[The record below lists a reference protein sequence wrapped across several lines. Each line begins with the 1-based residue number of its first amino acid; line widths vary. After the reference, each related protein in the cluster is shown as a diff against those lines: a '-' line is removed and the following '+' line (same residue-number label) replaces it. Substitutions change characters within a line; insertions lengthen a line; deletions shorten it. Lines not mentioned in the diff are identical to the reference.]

1 MAVQRITVGYVEL
14 TEQESEALFEKV
26 KKEKGIESYDALQS
40 LMEDFDSQIIEPV
53 TKPLREVLDAE
64 EAPAEPAKTGTRYI
78 EIFNTIEDDKRY
90 RIKSSDQS

>member
-14 TEQESEALFEKV
+14 TEQESEPLFEKV
-26 KKEKGIESYDALQS
+26 KKDKGIDSYDGLQS

-53 TKPLREVLDAE
+53 TKPLKELLDTA
-64 EAPAEPAKTGTRYI
+64 EAPAEPANKGTRYI
-78 EIFNTIEDDKRY
+78 EIFNTIEKDSRY

>member
-26 KKEKGIESYDALQS
+26 KKDKGIDSYDALQD

-53 TKPLREVLDAE
+53 SKPLKEVLGAD
-64 EAPAEPAKTGTRYI
+64 EAPAEPAKKSTRFI
-78 EIFNTIEDDKRY
+78 EVFNTVKDDSRY
-90 RIKSSDQS
+90 RIPSSDQS

>member
-26 KKEKGIESYDALQS
+26 KKDKGVESYDALQS

-53 TKPLREVLDAE
+53 TKPLKDVLDGP
-64 EAPAEPAKTGTRYI
+64 EAPAEPAKKGMRYI
-78 EIFNTIEDDKRY
+78 EVFNTVKDDSRY
-90 RIKSSDQS
+90 RIPSSDQT

>member
-26 KKEKGIESYDALQS
+26 KKDKGIESYDALQS

-53 TKPLREVLDAE
+53 TKPLKDVLDGA
-64 EAPAEPAKTGTRYI
+64 EAPAEPAKKGTRYI
-78 EIFNTIEDDKRY
+78 EVFNTVKDDSRY
-90 RIKSSDQS
+90 RFPSSDQK